1 MNKGDFYEQYT
12 PEAGQ
17 SAARS
22 RYGPDPLPCFCIC
35 GFFGGGTAPLTSA
48 SQQLDDESGAAAQ
61 TFEVSTSEEFSNAVN
76 AINGADS
83 GSYVIKLENNIA
95 LNGALFLLKNTTTI
109 LGEGHTLSGTL
120 NTVLGAKGTAVL
132 NLGAENY
139 SETLTFDGVV
149 SPITGPLLTIAQNAT
164 LNMYDHV
171 TLQNNSSRGT
181 NGGVQVLD
189 KSTFNMYGGTIQN
202 CANVSSRV
210 TGGVLV
216 YGTFNMQGGTIR
228 NCSAGTGGFGGG
240 IYAEGGTV
248 NITGG
253 SLCENKAT
261 YGGAVMMHGGSLNIT
276 GGSICKNTASYGGG
290 IVLYSSTNVS
300 IQNCTITDNNAE
312 IGGGIILMQ
321 SSSANLSGTGNV
333 VCNNIASSR
342 ACDIYLSSANDKLK
356 LFDAASMN
364 RTYRDSG
371 KKIDGWYLDSPLY
384 VPSEDAE
391 AVDVSSELS
400 GELALAASYRVS
412 QEPEIP
418 DGSDAGGA
426 GSVLGSVVAG
436 TAIGVG
442 GYLVG
447 TDFWLNTLYG
457 FVPTNRIQLAE
468 ALWNRA
474 DCPAPQSN
482 ALYSDIAEDD
492 SDAQQAARWCVEQDL
507 MKDCTR
513 TEQDGTETATF
524 KPYGY
529 VFRPQ
534 AIGAWYQLDS
544 LLKERT

>member
-1 MNKGDFYEQYT
+1 MNNTRLKLVSLLLAADMALTFC
-12 PEAGQ
+12 PV
-17 SAARS
+17 SAFAAS
-22 RYGPDPLPCFCIC
+22 SGE
-35 GFFGGGTAPLTSA
+35 GNTTPLTSV
-48 SQQLDDESGAAAQ
+48 SQQLDDESGAVSK
-61 TFEVSTSEEFSNAVN
+61 TFEVSTSDEFREAVY
-76 AINGADS
+76 AINGANS
-83 GSYVIKLENNIA
+83 GSYEIKLTNDIT
-95 LNGALFLLKNTTTI
+95 LNDDLTLYQNTTTI
-109 LGEGHTLSGTL
+109 LGEGHTLRGTQI
-120 NTVLGAKGTAVL
+120 NVFTRGTAVL

-139 SETLTFDGVV
+139 SETLTFEGGV
-149 SPITGPLLTIAQNAT
+149 SQLDAPLLTINGNAT

-171 TLQNNSSRGT
+171 TLQNNSSPNT
-181 NGGVQVLD
+181 TGGVQVQNN
-189 KSTFNMYGGTIQN
+189 STFNMYGGTI
-202 CANVSSRV
+202 
-210 TGGVLV
+210 
-216 YGTFNMQGGTIR
+216 R
-228 NCSAGTGGFGGG
+228 NCSNSSTGGTGGG
-240 IYAEGGTV
+240 ISCSGGTV

-261 YGGAVMMHGGSLNIT
+261 HGGAISIYKGSLNIT
-276 GGSICKNTASYGGG
+276 GGSICKNTASHGGG
-290 IVLYSSTNVS
+290 ISLHGSQNVS
-300 IQNCTITDNNAE
+300 IRNCTITDNNAVV
-312 IGGGIILMQ
+312 GGGIMVTFD
-321 SSSANLSGTGNV
+321 SSADLSGTGNV
-333 VCNNIASSR
+333 ICNNIG
-342 ACDIYLSSANDKLK
+342 CDIFLNSANDKLK

-371 KKIDGWYLDSPLY
+371 KKIDGWYVGDPSY
-384 VPSEDAE
+384 VPSEDDE
-391 AVDVSSELS
+391 AVDVSSELT
-400 GELALAASYRVS
+400 GGTDGLDLVARYRVS

-418 DGSDAGGA
+418 DGGDAGGA

-513 TEQDGTETATF
+513 TEQDGTETVIF

-534 AIGAWYQLDS
+534 AIGAWYQQDS

>member
-1 MNKGDFYEQYT
+1 M
-12 PEAGQ
+12 
-17 SAARS
+17 
-22 RYGPDPLPCFCIC
+22 
-35 GFFGGGTAPLTSA
+35 
-48 SQQLDDESGAAAQ
+48 Q
-61 TFEVSTSEEFSNAVN
+61 TFEVSTPEAFRNAVHT
-76 AINGADS
+76 INTGAS
-83 GSYVIKLENNIA
+83 GSYEIKLTNDIT
-95 LNGALFLLKNTTTI
+95 LNGNLTLSKNTTTI
-109 LGEGHTLSGTL
+109 LGENHTLSSTQD
-120 NTVLGAKGTAVL
+120 TVLHAAGTAVL
-132 NLGAENY
+132 NLGAGNY
-139 SETLTFDGVV
+139 SETLTFEGGT
-149 SPITGPLLTIAQNAT
+149 SHNQGSLLTIDGNAT

-171 TLQNNSSRGT
+171 TLQNNHSVRTS
-181 NGGVQVLD
+181 GGVQVGNH
-189 KSTFNMYGGTIQN
+189 STFNMYGGTIRK
-202 CANVSSRV
+202 CSSDSK
-210 TGGVLV
+210 
-216 YGTFNMQGGTIR
+216 YGLHGAGIG
-228 NCSAGTGGFGGG
+228 CS
-240 IYAEGGTV
+240 GGTV

-253 SLCENKAT
+253 SICENSILF
-261 YGGAVMMHGGSLNIT
+261 GGAIVLYNGSLNIT
-276 GGSICKNTASYGGG
+276 GGSICKNAGESGGG
-290 IVLYSSTNVS
+290 IHLANSQNVS
-300 IQNCTITDNNAE
+300 IQNCTITDNGAGS
-312 IGGGIILMQ
+312 GGGILLIGSQNVSIQNCTITDNHARNGGGILLTGNSNVSIRNCTITDNNAETGGGIALMSD
-321 SSSANLSGTGNV
+321 SSVDLSGTGNV
-333 VCNNIASSR
+333 ICNNIASGSALSS
-342 ACDIYLSSANDKLK
+342 ACDIYLGSTNNKLK

-371 KKIDGWYLDSPLY
+371 KKIDGWYVDKPLY

-391 AVDVSSELS
+391 AVDVSSELTGGTGGLS
-400 GELALAASYRVS
+400 LVASYRIS

-418 DGSDAGGA
+418 DGGDAGGGDAGGA

-492 SDAQQAARWCVEQDL
+492 SDAQQAARWCVEQNL

-513 TEQDGTETATF
+513 TEQDGTETVIF

>member
-1 MNKGDFYEQYT
+1 M
-12 PEAGQ
+12 
-17 SAARS
+17 
-22 RYGPDPLPCFCIC
+22 
-35 GFFGGGTAPLTSA
+35 
-48 SQQLDDESGAAAQ
+48 Q
-61 TFEVSTSEEFSNAVN
+61 TFEVSTSEEFRNAVN
-76 AINGADS
+76 AINNADS
-83 GSYVIKLENNIA
+83 GSYEIKLKNDIT
-95 LNGALFLLKNTTTI
+95 LNDKLTLSKNTTTI
-109 LGEGHTLSGTL
+109 LGEGHTLISTQD
-120 NTVLGAKGTAVL
+120 NVLGADGTAVL

-139 SETLTFDGVV
+139 SETLTLDGVA
-149 SPITGPLLTIAQNAT
+149 SYINGSLLTINGNAI
-164 LNMYDHV
+164 LNMYNHV
-171 TLQNNSSRGT
+171 TLQNNSSSSSS
-181 NGGVQVLD
+181 GGVQVGNH
-189 KSTFNMYGGTIQN
+189 STFNMH
-202 CANVSSRV
+202 
-210 TGGVLV
+210 
-216 YGTFNMQGGTIR
+216 GGTIR
-228 NCSAGTGGFGGG
+228 KCSSGNNTDGGG
-240 IYAEGGTV
+240 IGCSGGTV

-253 SLCENKAT
+253 SLCENNARFGGGIYANGGT
-261 YGGAVMMHGGSLNIT
+261 VNITGGSLCENNARFGSAGGAVYMSGGSLNIT
-276 GGSICKNTASYGGG
+276 GGSICKNTASHGGG
-290 IVLYSSTNVS
+290 IYLHNSPNVS
-300 IQNCTITDNNAE
+300 IQNCTITDNNSE
-312 IGGGIILMQ
+312 GGGGGIYLHDSPNVSIRNCTITDNNAAAGGGGIYLYASPNVSIRNCTITDNNAAVGGIYLIQ
-321 SSSANLSGTGNV
+321 SSSVDLSGTGNV
-333 VCNNIASSR
+333 VCNNIA
-342 ACDIYLSSANDKLK
+342 CDIYLNSANDKLK

-371 KKIDGWYLDSPLY
+371 KKIDGWYDDVPLY

-391 AVDVSSELS
+391 AVDVSSELT
-400 GELALAASYRVS
+400 GHLALVASYRIS

-418 DGSDAGGA
+418 DGGDAGGGDADGA

-513 TEQDGTETATF
+513 TEQDGTETVIF

>member
-1 MNKGDFYEQYT
+1 MY
-12 PEAGQ
+12 
-17 SAARS
+17 
-22 RYGPDPLPCFCIC
+22 
-35 GFFGGGTAPLTSA
+35 AP
-48 SQQLDDESGAAAQ
+48 
-61 TFEVSTSEEFSNAVN
+61 
-76 AINGADS
+76 
-83 GSYVIKLENNIA
+83 
-95 LNGALFLLKNTTTI
+95 
-109 LGEGHTLSGTL
+109 
-120 NTVLGAKGTAVL
+120 
-132 NLGAENY
+132 
-139 SETLTFDGVV
+139 
-149 SPITGPLLTIAQNAT
+149 
-164 LNMYDHV
+164 V
-171 TLQNNSSRGT
+171 TLQNNFSMYAT
-181 NGGVQVLD
+181 AGVQVD
-189 KSTFNMYGGTIQN
+189 NHSTFNMYGGTI
-202 CANVSSRV
+202 
-210 TGGVLV
+210 
-216 YGTFNMQGGTIR
+216 R
-228 NCSAGTGGFGGG
+228 NCSSGSTGGNGGG
-240 IYAEGGTV
+240 ISCSGGTV

-253 SLCENKAT
+253 SLCENDSFN
-261 YGGAVMMHGGSLNIT
+261 GGAIGMIGGSLNIT
-276 GGSICKNTASYGGG
+276 GGSICKNTAPNGGG
-290 IVLYSSTNVS
+290 IALFSSQNVS
-300 IQNCTITDNNAE
+300 IRNCTITDNDATTGGGIYLCDSQNVSIRNCTITDNNAWD
-312 IGGGIILMQ
+312 GGGIYLE
-321 SSSANLSGTGNV
+321 SNSSADLSGTGNV
-333 VCNNIASSR
+333 VCNNIASGY
-342 ACDIYLSSANDKLK
+342 ACDIYLNSANDKLK

-371 KKIDGWYLDSPLY
+371 KKIDGWYVDKPLY

-391 AVDVSSELS
+391 AVDVSSELTGGTGGLS
-400 GELALAASYRVS
+400 LVASYRIS

-418 DGSDAGGA
+418 DGGDTDGGDAGGA

-492 SDAQQAARWCVEQDL
+492 SDAQQAARWCVEQNL

-513 TEQDGTETATF
+513 TEQDGTETVIF